1 MTVKLTKEELSK
13 AINGEALYK
22 ILQRILQ
29 REALIDRQK
38 EHLWVAGLDVQ
49 GRLLVLDLVSL
60 GNDFM
65 TAADPVAVFARP
77 LQKDSKH
84 IVLAHNHPRGTL
96 KPSKADLEVT
106 QRMVTS
112 GKLLHCPLVDHMIIT
127 DTSFYSMR
135 QHGLLEPMEVFDLKQ
150 TFDEIAVIK
159 QLLEM
164 KEQEM
169 NEQRTKNTAINKQLK
184 AEQLKAAQAAKNEK
198 EALKNE
204 QAALKAKAAEEKK
217 AKDALKENAALK
229 KQLAALEKK
238 K

>member
-60 GNDFM
+60 GNDWM

-77 LQKDSKH
+77 LQKDAKH
-84 IVLAHNHPRGTL
+84 IVLAHNHPRGSL

-159 QLLEM
+159 QLLAM

-169 NEQRTKNTAINKQLK
+169 SEQKTKSAGNEKKLKAEKQAALEQAK
-184 AEQLKAAQAAKNEK
+184 AEQLKAAQEK
-198 EALKNE
+198 KEKMEALKNE
-204 QAALKAKAAEEKK
+204 QA
-217 AKDALKENAALK
+217 ALKENAALK
-229 KQLAALEKK
+229 KQLAALQKK

>member
-77 LQKDSKH
+77 LQKDAKH
-84 IVLAHNHPRGTL
+84 IVLAHNHPRGSL

-150 TFDEIAVIK
+150 TFDEIAAIK

-169 NEQRTKNTAINKQLK
+169 NEQRTRNTAINKQLK
-184 AEQLKAAQAAKNEK
+184 TEKAEKAAALEKAKAEQLKAAQ
-198 EALKNE
+198 
-204 QAALKAKAAEEKK
+204 
-217 AKDALKENAALK
+217 ALKENAALK
-229 KQLAALEKK
+229 KQLAALQKK

>member
-77 LQKDSKH
+77 LQKDAKH
-84 IVLAHNHPRGTL
+84 IVLAHNHPRGSL
-96 KPSKADLEVT
+96 KPGKADLEVT

-150 TFDEIAVIK
+150 TFDEIAAIK
-159 QLLEM
+159 QLLAM

-184 AEQLKAAQAAKNEK
+184 AEKAEKQAALDKAKAEQLKAAKAAKNEK
-198 EALKNE
+198 E
-204 QAALKAKAAEEKK
+204 
-217 AKDALKENAALK
+217 ALKENAALK
-229 KQLAALEKK
+229 KQLAALQKK